1 VQALP
6 DTRVKLFD
14 EQIRAVSKLSSA
26 PIAGQHYV
34 ARLPDGSTITGITDE
49 EGKTQRLATATPEA
63 IKVTWLAPPDAEE
76 FPDVPAD
83 EGC

>member
-1 VQALP
+1 MLVLP

-14 EQIRAVSKLSSA
+14 EQVRAVSQLSRT
-26 PIAGQHYV
+26 PVAGQRYL
-34 ARLPDGSTITGITDE
+34 ARFPDGSTITGITDE
-49 EGKTQRLATATPEA
+49 VGRTQRVATATPEA
-63 IKVTWLAPPDAEE
+63 IKVTWLAPLDTEE